1 MTTPTTT
8 GPTTTEPMT
17 TGPMTTGAMS
27 TESQR
32 RLRDELAEIDS
43 DTLAWAIA
51 VAKLAKDPA
60 LPGIIFA
67 DAVTLL
73 GVALAAFVW
82 LPMAGFAYVAF
93 QLPYLVSG
101 GLAGLSLVAVGV
113 IVASALGR
121 RREQAMVSRSMAGFC
136 DDLASLADVVIARR
150 SGQEVAR

>member
-1 MTTPTTT
+1 MTADPMTADPATTE
-8 GPTTTEPMT
+8 PTTTE
-17 TGPMTTGAMS
+17 S
-27 TESQR
+27 HR

-43 DTLAWAIA
+43 DTLARAIA

-60 LPGIIFA
+60 LPGILFA
-67 DAVTLL
+67 DAVTLFGL
-73 GVALAAFVW
+73 VLAAFVW
-82 LPMAGFAYVAF
+82 LPMASFAYVAF
-93 QLPYLVSG
+93 QLPYVVSG

-150 SGQEVAR
+150 SEQEVSR